1 MRDKRIINPNK
12 VKRKTYQ
19 STYISHNNK
28 QFAICAFSHKLR
40 GKHILRLYKMRY
52 IEINNELEVLEEVG
66 AFSFNSEQV
75 MKEFA
80 IRIPF
85 SSTLKI
91 LLKD

>member
-1 MRDKRIINPNK
+1 MRDKRIINPSK

-28 QFAICAFSHKLR
+28 QFAICAFSQKLR
-40 GKHILRLYKMRY
+40 GKHLLRLYKMRY
-52 IEINNELEVLEEVG
+52 FENDNELEVLEEVG
-66 AFSFNSEQV
+66 AFSFNNELL

-80 IRIPF
+80 LRIPL